1 MIGLNNEPE
10 FSTTIYF
17 PLRRTL
23 VLQQVY
29 SALMSSTCSIPI
41 FSAVLL
47 VTLGINLKSQI

>member
-29 SALMSSTCSIPI
+29 STFSTPSPTFPLIEHPAPASGDNI
-41 FSAVLL
+41 HSV
-47 VTLGINLKSQI
+47 I